1 MKSKWELLT
10 NYSGGAL
17 MDYKIVMDSCGEMTE
32 QMKTDEHYVSVPLT
46 LEVDGEFIVDDA
58 TFNQA
63 EFLEK
68 VAASPTCPRSSCP
81 SPETYRQEFDCEAEH
96 VYGVTLSSELSGSY
110 NSAMLG
116 RNLAKEDNPNKKIHI
131 FNSRAASVAQTLIAK
146 MVAEC
151 EEMGLGFEKTV
162 QRIEAYIASQRT
174 TFVLD
179 SLEALRKNGRLS
191 LVKAFVAS
199 ALKIKPVMIA
209 TEEGTIDQI
218 DQARGIN
225 KALVKLVEHV
235 VERSVDSANRIL
247 GISHCNCPERAQL
260 VKNALLD
267 KLKAKDVIV
276 LDTAG
281 ISSLYAS
288 DGGIIV
294 TI

>member
-1 MKSKWELLT
+1 MT
-10 NYSGGAL
+10 DYGGTP
-17 MDYKIVMDSCGEMTE
+17 MGYKVVMDSCGEMTE
-32 QMKTDEHYVSVPLT
+32 QMKTDKHYVSVPLT
-46 LEVDGEFIVDDA
+46 LEVDGEFIVDNA

-63 EFLEK
+63 EFLKK
-68 VAASPTCPRSSCP
+68 VAASPTCPRSACP
-81 SPETYRQEFDCEAEH
+81 SPETYRKEFDCDAEH

-110 NSAMLG
+110 NSARVGCDMVQKDSPG
-116 RNLAKEDNPNKKIHI
+116 KKIHI
-131 FNSRAASVAQTLIAK
+131 FNSRAASVAETLIAS

-151 EEMGLGFEKTV
+151 EALGLTFEKTV
-162 QRIEAYIASQRT
+162 QKIEAYIASQRT

-179 SLEALRKNGRLS
+179 NLDALRKNGRLS

-225 KALVKLVEHV
+225 KALAKLVEHV
-235 VERSVDSANRIL
+235 VERSIDSANRIL

-260 VKNALLD
+260 VKTALLE
-267 KLKAKDVIV
+267 KLKVKDVIL

-281 ISSLYAS
+281 VSSLYAS

>member
-1 MKSKWELLT
+1 
-10 NYSGGAL
+10 

-32 QMKTDEHYVSVPLT
+32 QMKVDEHYVSVPLT
-46 LEVDGEFIVDDA
+46 LEVDGEFVVDDA

-63 EFLEK
+63 DFLAK
-68 VAASPTCPRSSCP
+68 VDASPSCPRSSCP
-81 SPETYRQEFDCEAEH
+81 SPETYRQEFDCDAKH
-96 VYGVTLSSELSGSY
+96 IYGVTLSAELSGSY

-116 RNLAKEDNPNKKIHI
+116 RNIAKSDNPDKKIHI

-151 EEMGLGFEKTV
+151 EEKGLGFEKTV
-162 QRIEAYIASQRT
+162 QRIEAYIASQNT
-174 TFVLD
+174 TFVLENLD
-179 SLEALRKNGRLS
+179 TLRKNGRLS

-209 TEEGTIDQI
+209 TAEGTIDQI

-225 KALVKLVEHV
+225 KALVKLVDAV

-260 VKNALLD
+260 VKKALLE
-267 KLKAKDVIV
+267 KMKVRDVIL

-281 ISSLYAS
+281 VSSMYAN

>member
-1 MKSKWELLT
+1 
-10 NYSGGAL
+10 
-17 MDYKIVMDSCGEMTE
+17 MDYKIIVDSCGELTE
-32 QMKTDEHYVSVPLT
+32 QMKADEHFVSVPLT

-58 TFNQA
+58 TFDQA
-63 EFLEK
+63 SFLRK
-68 VAASPTCPRSSCP
+68 VAASPNCPRSSCP
-81 SPETYRQEFDCEAEH
+81 SPETYRNEFDCGAKH
-96 VYGVTLSSELSGSY
+96 VYAVTLSSELSGSY

-116 RNLAKEDNPNKKIHI
+116 QRIALSANPDKKIHV
-131 FNSRAASVAQTLIAK
+131 FDSRSASVAETLIASK
-146 MVAEC
+146 IVEC
-151 EEMGLGFEKTV
+151 EEKNMKFEEVV
-162 QRIEAYIASQRT
+162 QSVEAYIESQKT

-191 LVKAFVAS
+191 FVKAFVAS
-199 ALKIKPVMIA
+199 ALKIKPVMGA
-209 TEEGTIDQI
+209 NNEGIIEQL

-260 VKNALLD
+260 VKRALLE
-267 KLKAKDVIV
+267 KLKVKEVIL

-281 ISSLYAS
+281 VSTLYAS

>member
-1 MKSKWELLT
+1 
-10 NYSGGAL
+10 

-32 QMKTDEHYVSVPLT
+32 AMKADERYISVPLT
-46 LEVDGEFIVDDA
+46 LEVDGEFVVDDA

-63 EFLEK
+63 EFLKK
-68 VAASPTCPRSSCP
+68 VAASPTCPRSACP
-81 SPETYRQEFDCEAEH
+81 SPETYRKEFDCEAEH

-116 RNLAKEDNPNKKIHI
+116 KDMAQEGNPNKKIHI
-131 FNSRAASVAQTLIAK
+131 FNSRAASVAETLIAS
-146 MVAEC
+146 MIAEC
-151 EEMGLGFEKTV
+151 EKLGYTFEKTV
-162 QRIEAYIASQRT
+162 QRIEAYIASQKT

-209 TEEGTIDQI
+209 TDEGTIDQI

-225 KALVKLVEHV
+225 KALIKLVEHV
-235 VERSVDSANRIL
+235 VERSVDGANRIL
-247 GISHCNCPERAQL
+247 GISHCNCPERAQQ
-260 VKNALLD
+260 VKNAILE
-267 KLKAKDVIV
+267 KIKVKDVIV

-281 ISSLYAS
+281 VSSLYAS